1 MAPRE
6 PQEAVGGS
14 LWALLGLSWGY
25 LGALLGTLLAPQTL
39 VLLRQNY
46 RSRKRMILFTKY
58 HVKLTVKKPLSSS
71 SKMYTILAREL
82 QNESAG
88 RIFPLFRHL
97 THDDNMACTFQNI
110 SFTEAKP

>member
-1 MAPRE
+1 MFEHAFCVHKSR
-6 PQEAVGGS
+6 
-14 LWALLGLSWGY
+14 LGIRRGY

-46 RSRKRMILFTKY
+46 RSRKRQILTTKY

-71 SKMYTILAREL
+71 SKMYTTLAREL

-88 RIFPLFRHL
+88 RIFPLFGHL
-97 THDDNMACTFQNI
+97 THDEYPAALDQGQDQVHIN
-110 SFTEAKP
+110 